1 MAAKSKHLP
10 WGRLWAQCLPRSGP
24 PRDAPFP
31 ARQGLWR
38 PPNYPAHIWSS
49 CAQPGLGH
57 IILLQ
62 TLFSSPG
69 LSHKILRR
77 QDKVGAVCVSIP
89 VHVRVCACEPVRG
102 RGDVCA
108 AYCDCPIDSQ
118 KLGGRKW
125 SNIRQIQLRT
135 YCRPH
140 YPPISR
146 ESIWSS
152 ELAS

>member
-89 VHVRVCACEPVRG
+89 VRVRVCACEPVRG

-118 KLGGRKW
+118 KLGGGNGATSGKF
-125 SNIRQIQLRT
+125 NCEHTVGLIIRPFQGKAFGA
-135 YCRPH
+135 PN
-140 YPPISR
+140 
-146 ESIWSS
+146 
-152 ELAS
+152 